1 MEFGLMIKDI
11 RQQCYLSQQAF
22 ADEIG
27 VSFTTVNRWE
37 KSKALPNYQTTKRL
51 VEYCKR
57 CNVKCDELENCW
69 KEAKE

>member
-37 KSKALPNYQTTKRL
+37 R
-51 VEYCKR
+51 
-57 CNVKCDELENCW
+57 
-69 KEAKE
+69 

>member
-37 KSKALPNYQTTKRL
+37 SGKYKPTIKTKRKL
-51 VEYCKR
+51 APLFEIIY
-57 CNVKCDELENCW
+57 N
-69 KEAKE
+69 